1 MSKGAAFG
9 HYLDD
14 PDTLFLWL
22 NSAVMGVTTLN
33 FVNRAGITARLLQGP
48 ATLDELVQ
56 LAATPTGKL
65 LRVLEYLQAHG
76 VLERSDEGRY
86 RANTRTRMVHEAAG
100 LFVNC
105 ESTVAAGSQ
114 LLAGM
119 REDRTPFEV
128 QFGQPVFEYFAQRPE
143 RAALFGSFMGFM
155 TRRVTRFLF
164 AHHRFQPF
172 ASVADLGG
180 SMGDLLLA
188 VLHEYPGTRGI
199 LYDLPGTIELAR
211 PGIAASP
218 LAERVDLVGGSFF
231 ESVPVADLYL
241 LKQILHDWNDEEC
254 CALLQCVRRAIP
266 EGGRVVVI
274 DHILQD
280 VPAADEAQ
288 GTDIAMM
295 VWAHGHERRLAEFE
309 ALFRA
314 SGFAITRVSRN
325 PHGHSVIEAAPI
337 Q

>member
-1 MSKGAAFG
+1 MSEGAAFG

-22 NSAVMGVTTLN
+22 NSAVMGVATLN
-33 FVNRAGITARLLQGP
+33 FINRAGITARLLQGP

-56 LAATPTGKL
+56 LTAVPSAKL
-65 LRVLEYLQAHG
+65 LRVLDYLQAHG
-76 VLERSDEGRY
+76 VLERSEEGRY
-86 RANTRTRMVHEAAG
+86 RASARTRMVHEAAG
-100 LFVNC
+100 YFVNC
-105 ESTVAAGSQ
+105 ETSMAAASQ
-114 LLAGM
+114 LLSGM
-119 REDRTPFEV
+119 REERTPFEL

-172 ASVADLGG
+172 VTVADLGG

-188 VLHEYPGTRGI
+188 VLQEYPGTRGI
-199 LYDLPGTIELAR
+199 LYDLPGTVELAR

-218 LAERVDLVGGSFF
+218 LAGRVELVGGSFF

-254 CALLQCVRRAIP
+254 RALLQCVRRSIP
-266 EGGRVVVI
+266 DTGRLVVI

-280 VPAADEAQ
+280 APHADEAQ

-295 VWAHGHERRLAEFE
+295 VWAHGRERRLGEFE

-314 SGFAITRVSRN
+314 SGFAISRVTRN
-325 PHGHSVIEAAPI
+325 PQGHSVIEVAPV
-337 Q
+337 